1 MFEEIP
7 SPPVPPSQ
15 RAVIASFALFF
26 SISLINLAVA
36 WWRWSG
42 PMSLSR
48 KITAAEFIVGGL
60 LSVAFLLTARS
71 TTPEGNHKRLQ
82 GLLITVL
89 ALHAVVGIFQ

>member
-7 SPPVPPSQ
+7 SPPPPPSQ
-15 RAVIASFALFF
+15 RAAIVGFAIFF
-26 SISLINLAVA
+26 SFSLIGSVIA

-42 PMSLSR
+42 PMLLGR
-48 KITAAEFIVGGL
+48 KITVTEFTVGGL

-89 ALHAVVGIFQ
+89 ALHVVVGIFQ